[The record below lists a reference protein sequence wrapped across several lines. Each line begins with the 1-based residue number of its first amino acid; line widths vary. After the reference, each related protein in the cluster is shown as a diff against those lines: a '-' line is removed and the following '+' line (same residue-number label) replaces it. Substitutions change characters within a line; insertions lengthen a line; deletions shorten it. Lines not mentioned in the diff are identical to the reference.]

1 MFSKM
6 ILTHCCNYI
15 IKHLE
20 KSKCFSY
27 ALTVWNPVRLN
38 LYVGGITLRK
48 YTKIALTIA
57 VTVITTK
64 LVLHIEEQ
72 RKIRD
77 LHNSIN
83 ELIDSKNF

>member
-1 MFSKM
+1 MQY
-6 ILTHCCNYI
+6 NVP
-15 IKHLE
+15 KHLE

-38 LYVGGITLRK
+38 LYVGGIILRK
-48 YTKIALTIA
+48 CTKIALTIA

-77 LHNSIN
+77 LHNRIAK
-83 ELIDSKNF
+83 LVQID

>member
-15 IKHLE
+15 IKRLE

-38 LYVGGITLRK
+38 LYVGGITLRM

-64 LVLHIEEQ
+64 LVRHIEEQ

-77 LHNSIN
+77 LHNRIAK
-83 ELIDSKNF
+83 LVQID

>member
-15 IKHLE
+15 IKRLE

-38 LYVGGITLRK
+38 LYVGGITLRM

-77 LHNSIN
+77 LHNRIAK
-83 ELIDSKNF
+83 LVQID

>member
-1 MFSKM
+1 MSK
-6 ILTHCCNYI
+6 
-15 IKHLE
+15 
-20 KSKCFSY
+20 SRRFSY
-27 ALTVWNPVRLN
+27 ALTAWNPVRLN
-38 LYVGGITLRK
+38 LYVGGITLRM

-77 LHNSIN
+77 LHNRIAK
-83 ELIDSKNF
+83 LVQID

>member
-1 MFSKM
+1 MKPLDYYLSNYA
-6 ILTHCCNYI
+6 LTVWNPVR
-15 IKHLE
+15 
-20 KSKCFSY
+20 FSY
-27 ALTVWNPVRLN
+27 ALTVWNSVRLN
-38 LYVGGITLRK
+38 LYVGGITLRM

-83 ELIDSKNF
+83 KLIDSKNF

>member
-1 MFSKM
+1 MKPLDYYLS
-6 ILTHCCNYI
+6 N
-15 IKHLE
+15 
-20 KSKCFSY
+20 Y

-38 LYVGGITLRK
+38 LYVGGIILRM

-77 LHNSIN
+77 LHNRIAK
-83 ELIDSKNF
+83 LVQID

>member
-1 MFSKM
+1 MP
-6 ILTHCCNYI
+6 
-15 IKHLE
+15 
-20 KSKCFSY
+20 
-27 ALTVWNPVRLN
+27 LTVWNPVRLN
-38 LYVGGITLRK
+38 LYGGGITLRM

-77 LHNSIN
+77 LHNRVTK
-83 ELIDSKNF
+83 LVQID

>member
-1 MFSKM
+1 MRR
-6 ILTHCCNYI
+6 
-15 IKHLE
+15 
-20 KSKCFSY
+20 FSY
-27 ALTVWNPVRLN
+27 APTVWNPVRLN
-38 LYVGGITLRK
+38 LYVGGITLRM

-77 LHNSIN
+77 LHNRVAK
-83 ELIDSKNF
+83 LVQID

>member
-1 MFSKM
+1 MKPLDYYLSNYALTASK
-6 ILTHCCNYI
+6 
-15 IKHLE
+15 
-20 KSKCFSY
+20 SRRFSY

-38 LYVGGITLRK
+38 LYVGGITLRV

>member
-1 MFSKM
+1 MNLL
-6 ILTHCCNYI
+6 INNQ
-15 IKHLE
+15 KHLE

-38 LYVGGITLRK
+38 LYIGGITLRM

-72 RKIRD
+72 RKIRN

-83 ELIDSKNF
+83 KLIDSKNF

>member
-1 MFSKM
+1 MNLL
-6 ILTHCCNYI
+6 INNQ
-15 IKHLE
+15 KHLE

-38 LYVGGITLRK
+38 LYIGGITLRM

-77 LHNSIN
+77 LHNRIAK
-83 ELIDSKNF
+83 LVQID

>member
-1 MFSKM
+1 MKPLDYYLS
-6 ILTHCCNYI
+6 N
-15 IKHLE
+15 
-20 KSKCFSY
+20 Y

-38 LYVGGITLRK
+38 LYVGGITLRM

-77 LHNSIN
+77 LHNRIAK
-83 ELIDSKNF
+83 LVQID

>member
-1 MFSKM
+1 MKPLDYYLSNF
-6 ILTHCCNYI
+6 I
-15 IKHLE
+15 
-20 KSKCFSY
+20 
-27 ALTVWNPVRLN
+27 LTVWNPVRLN

-72 RKIRD
+72 RKIRG
-77 LHNSIN
+77 LHNRIAK
-83 ELIDSKNF
+83 LVQID

>member
-1 MFSKM
+1 M
-6 ILTHCCNYI
+6 
-15 IKHLE
+15 
-20 KSKCFSY
+20 
-27 ALTVWNPVRLN
+27 
-38 LYVGGITLRK
+38 

-72 RKIRD
+72 RKIRN

-83 ELIDSKNF
+83 KLIDSKELLTIRYILDVWKLQLDNLVGDKQIHRILTYQDYQYNFLLFL

>member
-1 MFSKM
+1 MRM
-6 ILTHCCNYI
+6 
-15 IKHLE
+15 
-20 KSKCFSY
+20 
-27 ALTVWNPVRLN
+27 
-38 LYVGGITLRK
+38 

-72 RKIRD
+72 RKIRN

-83 ELIDSKNF
+83 KLIDSKNF

>member
-1 MFSKM
+1 MKPLDYYLS
-6 ILTHCCNYI
+6 NYD
-15 IKHLE
+15 
-20 KSKCFSY
+20 
-27 ALTVWNPVRLN
+27 LTVWNPVRLN
-38 LYVGGITLRK
+38 LYVGGITLRM

-77 LHNSIN
+77 LHNRIAK
-83 ELIDSKNF
+83 LVQID

>member
-1 MFSKM
+1 MKPLDYYLF
-6 ILTHCCNYI
+6 NYV
-15 IKHLE
+15 
-20 KSKCFSY
+20 
-27 ALTVWNPVRLN
+27 LTVWNPVRLN
-38 LYVGGITLRK
+38 LYVGGITLRM

-77 LHNSIN
+77 LHNRIAK
-83 ELIDSKNF
+83 LVQID